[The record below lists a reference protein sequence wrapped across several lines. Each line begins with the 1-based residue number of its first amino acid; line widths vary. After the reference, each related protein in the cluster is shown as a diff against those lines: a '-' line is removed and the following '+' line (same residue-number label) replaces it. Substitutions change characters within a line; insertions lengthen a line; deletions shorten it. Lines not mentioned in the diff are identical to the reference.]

1 MNSTYNR
8 MVSANKA
15 SIKTLFVIFAVLIAV
30 LMTSACDKKPLDKK
44 SFKAEVKYA
53 QVRDV
58 KLAYYTRGE
67 GPPLLMINGFLSTMS
82 LWDPALLAELSKNNQ
97 LIVFDNRGVGLST
110 DTAENN
116 TTMEQMADDAAGLAK
131 ELGFKK
137 VNILGW
143 SMGARIAQQFLI
155 RHPDVINKAVLAA
168 ANPGGNY
175 QIPASDD
182 VESKLN
188 NPNIPEMEKLGLV
201 FTDNAAGKLAA
212 TEVLG
217 RIKLAVEN
225 GALPNDFKVSKE
237 TTVRQD
243 RARTTLWSS
252 NQSNFENLKNIKT
265 PVLITDGRYD
275 VIDIPKNSQLIAS
288 QIPYSWLA
296 YYDGGHAFLFQ
307 QYGRFAETVNAFLK

>member
-1 MNSTYNR
+1 MNSIYNH
-8 MVSANKA
+8 MVSANKV
-15 SIKTLFVIFAVLIAV
+15 SIKTLFVIFAVLIAALV
-30 LMTSACDKKPLDKK
+30 TSACDKKP
-44 SFKAEVKYA
+44 FKAEVKYA
-53 QVRDV
+53 QVGDV

-137 VNILGW
+137 VNMLAW
-143 SMGARIAQQFLI
+143 SMGARIGQQVLI
-155 RHPDVINKAVLAA
+155 RHPELINKGVLAA
-168 ANPGGNY
+168 ANPGGSY
-175 QIPASDD
+175 QIPASED

-217 RIKLAVEN
+217 RIKAAVES
-225 GALPNDFKVSKE
+225 GALPSDFKVSKE
-237 TTVRQD
+237 TTERQD
-243 RARTTLWSS
+243 RARTTLWSN

-296 YYDGGHAFLFQ
+296 YFDGGHAFLFQ
-307 QYGRFAETVNAFLK
+307 QYGRFAEAVNAFLK

>member
-1 MNSTYNR
+1 MNSIYNR
-8 MVSANKA
+8 MLSANKV
-15 SIKTLFVIFAVLIAV
+15 SIKTLFVIFAVLIAA
-30 LMTSACDKKPLDKK
+30 LLTSACEKKSLDKK

-53 QVRDV
+53 QVGDV
-58 KLAYYTRGE
+58 KLAYYTLGE

-82 LWDPALLAELSKNNQ
+82 LWDPALLAELSKNNK

-116 TTMEQMADDAAGLAK
+116 TTMEQMADDAAGLVK
-131 ELGFKK
+131 KLGFKK

-168 ANPGGNY
+168 ANPGGSY
-175 QIPASDD
+175 QIPASED

-217 RIKLAVEN
+217 RLKLAVEN
-225 GALPNDFKVSKE
+225 GELPNDFKVSKE
-237 TTVRQD
+237 TTERQD
-243 RARTTLWSS
+243 RARTTLWSN
-252 NQSNFENLKNIKT
+252 NQINFENLKNIKI

>member
-1 MNSTYNR
+1 MNSIYNC
-8 MVSANKA
+8 MVSANKV
-15 SIKTLFVIFAVLIAV
+15 SIKTLLVIFAVFIAA
-30 LMTSACDKKPLDKK
+30 LMTSACAKNSFDKK

-53 QVRDV
+53 QVGGV

-82 LWDPALLAELSKNNQ
+82 LWDPALLAELSKNNK

-155 RHPDVINKAVLAA
+155 RHPDMINKAVLAA
-168 ANPGGNY
+168 ANPGGSY
-175 QIPASDD
+175 QIPASED

-217 RIKLAVEN
+217 RLKLAVEN
-225 GALPNDFKVSKE
+225 GELPNDFKVSKE
-237 TTVRQD
+237 TTIRQD
-243 RARTTLWSS
+243 RARTTLWSN
-252 NQSNFENLKNIKT
+252 NQSNFKDLKNIKT

-275 VIDIPKNSQLIAS
+275 VIDIPKNSQLIAN

>member
-1 MNSTYNR
+1 MNSIYNR
-8 MVSANKA
+8 MVSANKV
-15 SIKTLFVIFAVLIAV
+15 SIKTLFVIFAVLIAA
-30 LMTSACDKKPLDKK
+30 LMTSACAKKSFDKK

-53 QVRDV
+53 QVGDV
-58 KLAYYTRGE
+58 KLAYYIRGE
-67 GPPLLMINGFLSTMS
+67 GQPLLMINGFLSTMS
-82 LWDPALLAELSKNNQ
+82 LWDPALLAELSKNHQ

-116 TTMEQMADDAAGLAK
+116 TTMEQMADDAAGLVK
-131 ELGFKK
+131 KLGFKK

-168 ANPGGNY
+168 ANPGGSY
-175 QIPASDD
+175 QIPASED

>member
-1 MNSTYNR
+1 MNSICNR
-8 MVSANKA
+8 KVLANTV
-15 SIKTLFVIFAVLIAV
+15 SIKTLVLFFAIIVSVLLI
-30 LMTSACDKKPLDKK
+30 SACDKK

-53 QVRDV
+53 QVGDV

-82 LWDPALLAELSKNNQ
+82 LWDPALLEALSKNHQ
-97 LIVFDNRGVGLST
+97 LILFDNRGVGLST

-131 ELGFKK
+131 ALGFKK
-137 VNILGW
+137 VNMLGW
-143 SMGARIAQQFLI
+143 SMGARIGQQVLI
-155 RHPDVINKAVLAA
+155 RHPDLINKGILAA
-168 ANPGGNY
+168 ANPGGSY
-175 QIPASDD
+175 QIPASED

-188 NPNIPEMEKLGLV
+188 NPNVPEMEKLGLV

-252 NQSNFENLKNIKT
+252 NQSNFEDLKNIKI
-265 PVLITDGRYD
+265 PVLVTDGRYD

-288 QIPYSWLA
+288 QIPYAWLA

>member
-1 MNSTYNR
+1 MNSIYNH
-8 MVSANKA
+8 MVSANKV
-15 SIKTLFVIFAVLIAV
+15 SIKTLFVIFAVLIAALV
-30 LMTSACDKKPLDKK
+30 TSACDKKPLDKK

-53 QVRDV
+53 QVGDV

-137 VNILGW
+137 VNMLAW
-143 SMGARIAQQFLI
+143 SMGARIGQQVLI
-155 RHPDVINKAVLAA
+155 RHPELINKGVLAA
-168 ANPGGNY
+168 ANPGGSY
-175 QIPASDD
+175 QIPASED

-217 RIKLAVEN
+217 RIKAAVES
-225 GALPNDFKVSKE
+225 GALPSDFKVSKE
-237 TTVRQD
+237 TTERQD
-243 RARTTLWSS
+243 RARTTLWSN

-296 YYDGGHAFLFQ
+296 YFDGGHAFLFQ
-307 QYGRFAETVNAFLK
+307 QYGRFAEAVNAFLK

>member
-1 MNSTYNR
+1 
-8 MVSANKA
+8 
-15 SIKTLFVIFAVLIAV
+15 
-30 LMTSACDKKPLDKK
+30 
-44 SFKAEVKYA
+44 
-53 QVRDV
+53 
-58 KLAYYTRGE
+58 
-67 GPPLLMINGFLSTMS
+67 
-82 LWDPALLAELSKNNQ
+82 
-97 LIVFDNRGVGLST
+97 
-110 DTAENN
+110 
-116 TTMEQMADDAAGLAK
+116 
-131 ELGFKK
+131 
-137 VNILGW
+137 
-143 SMGARIAQQFLI
+143 
-155 RHPDVINKAVLAA
+155 
-168 ANPGGNY
+168 
-175 QIPASDD
+175 

>member
-1 MNSTYNR
+1 MNSIYKR
-8 MVSANKA
+8 MVSANKV
-15 SIKTLFVIFAVLIAV
+15 SIKTLFVIFAVLIAALV
-30 LMTSACDKKPLDKK
+30 TSACDKKSLDQK

-53 QVRDV
+53 QVGDV

-168 ANPGGNY
+168 ANPGGSY
-175 QIPASDD
+175 QIPASED

-212 TEVLG
+212 AEVLG

-243 RARTTLWSS
+243 RARTTLWSG